1 MPLKKLAE
9 LKMRKEQ
16 IAELQRVNAGR
27 DKNLIIRKKSTG
39 FQMEAFALNWF
50 DVGDGY
56 TNICRQYR

>member
-39 FQMEAFALNWF
+39 FQMEAFAL
-50 DVGDGY
+50 
-56 TNICRQYR
+56 T